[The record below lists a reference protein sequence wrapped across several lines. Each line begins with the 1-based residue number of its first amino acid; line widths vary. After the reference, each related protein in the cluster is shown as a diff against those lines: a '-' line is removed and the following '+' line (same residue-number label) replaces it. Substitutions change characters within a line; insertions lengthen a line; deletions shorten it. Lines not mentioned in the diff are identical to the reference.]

1 MSTIQVEWALST
13 HGITKVELPTQNS
26 NKPETVHFF
35 FCSVKSIIVTPRG
48 CSFFAKRQNQT
59 NPINEISQAN
69 TSDFILKKLFCTFG
83 RHRWLL
89 TYYNPNQQVVYI
101 HGSITNKWCYF
112 FTQNGGG
119 TWTSKE
125 RKRICNFNPF
135 RKVFEA
141 CYVDRKVDLALLVK
155 ILKK

>member
-1 MSTIQVEWALST
+1 MSTIQVEWVLSA

-69 TSDFILKKLFCTFG
+69 TSDFILKKLFCTVG

-112 FTQNGGG
+112 FCQNTQ
-119 TWTSKE
+119 S
-125 RKRICNFNPF
+125 
-135 RKVFEA
+135 
-141 CYVDRKVDLALLVK
+141 LVHNVHLVAKDIILVNK
-155 ILKK
+155 IYSTVQTYTISVVSI